1 MYRVGTLVLIAAALC
16 TYAAA
21 DLAAQQN
28 EGDQLLTDIRL
39 FTVLTAINISGY
51 DNGLGSPSDSV
62 VRRVV
67 RDDLKDFRGHSRTQL
82 RNFYQQF
89 LRDDPVSNLTQYIT
103 FALTCNGPP
112 SFEVRA
118 NLPTDLPPSVRRLRA
133 LSPILS
139 EFYQEAGIEELWD
152 RYQPA
157 YDNEIS
163 RYQQP
168 LIEMLLRTGAYL
180 RFSPTSQ
187 QMRSFKIYF
196 SLMGAPNQVTSR
208 SYGGEI
214 QVVLQASNKLRLDEI
229 RQAFLM
235 HLLDPMSI
243 RHAEE
248 IAKKEVLSRFAL
260 FAPALSEIYKA
271 NFQLLVS
278 KSLANAVDVRLSG
291 ASDSDK
297 QARAEQFLKEGF
309 ILTPCFYEQL
319 AEYEAQPETFSSYY
333 RELIQNIDPRGEA
346 RRLQNTEFV
355 QAQPKPAAQPARS
368 QLSKLDRLLNE
379 AEGYFRLED
388 LEQARAKFEEALA
401 EAGGRNAQAEYG
413 LARVAAFEGDPDL
426 AREHFQKAIAL
437 ADDTHIRA
445 MSHVYIAR
453 IEDLMGNRQQ
463 AVEHYQLAL
472 DVGDPSPRI
481 RELAEGGLEDA
492 FGVDREEDEEQEN
505 QQP

>member
-16 TYAAA
+16 THAAA

-39 FTVLTAINISGY
+39 FTVLTAINVSGY
-51 DNGLGSPSDSV
+51 DKGLGSPSDSA

-112 SFEVRA
+112 TFEVTA

-139 EFYQEAGIEELWD
+139 EFYREAGIEELWD

-157 YDNEIS
+157 YDNEIA
-163 RYQQP
+163 RYQDP

-187 QMRSFKIYF
+187 PMRSFKIYF

-214 QVVLQASNKLRLDEI
+214 QVVLQASSKLRLDEI

-260 FAPALSEIYKA
+260 FAPALSEIYKS

-278 KSLANAVDVRLSG
+278 KSLGNAVDVRLSR
-291 ASDSDK
+291 ASDADK
-297 QARAEQFLKEGF
+297 QARAERFLKEGF
-309 ILTPCFYEQL
+309 ILTPYFYEQL

-333 RELIQNIDPRGEA
+333 RELIQNIDPKDEA

-355 QAQPKPAAQPARS
+355 QAPPKPESQPARPK
-368 QLSKLDRLLNE
+368 LSKLGRLLNE

-388 LEQARAKFEEALA
+388 LEQARSKFEEALA

-413 LARVAAFEGDPDL
+413 LARVAAFEGEPDL
-426 AREHFQKAIAL
+426 AREHFEKAIAS
-437 ADDTHIRA
+437 AEDTHIRA

-453 IEDLMGNRQQ
+453 IEDLMGNREQ

-481 RELAEGGLEDA
+481 RELVEGGLKDA
-492 FGVDREEDEEQEN
+492 FGVDREEDENQEN

>member
-16 TYAAA
+16 THAAA

-39 FTVLTAINISGY
+39 FTVLTAINIVGY
-51 DNGLGSPSDSV
+51 DNGLGSPSDSA

-67 RDDLKDFRGHSRTQL
+67 RDDLKDFRGHSRTRL

-89 LRDDPVSNLTQYIT
+89 LHDDPVSNLSQYIT

-112 SFEVRA
+112 TFEVTA

-139 EFYQEAGIEELWD
+139 EFYREAGIEELWD

-157 YDNEIS
+157 YDNEIA

-180 RFSPTSQ
+180 RFSPTSR
-187 QMRSFKIYF
+187 QMRSFRIYF

-214 QVVLQASNKLRLDEI
+214 QVVLQASKKLRLDEI

-248 IAKKEVLSRFAL
+248 LAKKEVLSRFAL
-260 FAPALSEIYKA
+260 FAPALNEIYKS

-291 ASDSDK
+291 ASAADK
-297 QARAEQFLKEGF
+297 QARAERFLKEGF
-309 ILTPCFYEQL
+309 ILTPYFYEQL
-319 AEYEAQPETFSSYY
+319 AEYEAQPEAFSSYY
-333 RELIQNIDPRGEA
+333 KELVHNIDPKVEA
-346 RRLQNTEFV
+346 QRLQNTEFV
-355 QAQPKPAAQPARS
+355 QAAPKPAFQPARPK
-368 QLSKLDRLLNE
+368 LSKLDRLLNE

-413 LARVAAFEGDPDL
+413 LARIAAFEGEPDL
-426 AREHFQKAIAL
+426 AREHFEKAIAST
-437 ADDTHIRA
+437 DDTHIRA

-453 IEDLMGNRQQ
+453 IEDLMGNREQ

-472 DVGDPSPRI
+472 DVGATSPRI
-481 RELAEGGLEDA
+481 RELAEGGLKDA
-492 FGVDREEDEEQEN
+492 FGVGSEEDEEQEN

>member
-16 TYAAA
+16 IHAAA

-51 DNGLGSPSDSV
+51 DNGLGSPSDSA

-103 FALTCNGPP
+103 LALTCNGPP
-112 SFEVRA
+112 SFEVTA

-139 EFYQEAGIEELWD
+139 EFYREAGIEELWE

-157 YDNEIS
+157 YDNEIA

-248 IAKKEVLSRFAL
+248 VAKKEVLSRFAL
-260 FAPALSEIYKA
+260 FAPALTEIYKS

-291 ASDSDK
+291 ISDADK

-309 ILTPCFYEQL
+309 ILTPYFHEQL
-319 AEYEAQPETFSSYY
+319 AEYEAQPETISSYY
-333 RELIQNIDPRGEA
+333 RELIQNIDPKAEA

-355 QAQPKPAAQPARS
+355 QAQPKPASQPARP

-388 LEQARAKFEEALA
+388 LEQARAKFEESLA

-413 LARVAAFEGDPDL
+413 LARVAAFEGEPDL
-426 AREHFQKAIAL
+426 AREHFEKAIAL

-453 IEDLMGNRQQ
+453 IEDLMGNREQ

-481 RELAEGGLEDA
+481 RELAEGGLKDA